1 MENVLD
7 YIVIGGGIAGLYY
20 NWCCTKKNL
29 KGILLEKENYFG
41 GRALEKKFHGT
52 NVKMGAGIITPDNKH
67 LLKVIDKLKIKKV
80 QFTSTITSML
90 KKPFDMKN
98 AVQMIKEIYKK
109 EKDKITNL
117 TVTQFLKKYFD
128 SKFVKE
134 FLENCEYHDFLESDV
149 MYFIKYYK
157 LKDMIHHND
166 KIYSIVW
173 TDLVNK
179 LVKNGKAANCMKNSM
194 VTNIIKEG
202 DGEKESLQFKVF
214 VEGRKTPYTTKQIIM
229 AVTLKPL
236 DRLLNKVI
244 DFSYS
249 DYIGTVPFIRI
260 YSYHSTPYD
269 RSKLGGFNLVPGKL
283 YKLIPITDKILMS
296 AYSDNEDAISL
307 FKLLKLEKKDQIK
320 KVQEMLDE
328 VINLSRITDI
338 IIHYWD
344 EGVHYYKPF
353 GSNKMNKLLKKLRN
367 PIKGIKVI
375 GEIVSRKHG
384 YVEGAIESVE

>member
-1 MENVLD
+1 MEHILD

-20 NWCCTKKNL
+20 NKCCIKKNL

-41 GRALEKKFHGT
+41 GRALEKSFHGT

-67 LLKVIDKLKIKKV
+67 LLKVVDKLKIKKV
-80 QFTSTITSML
+80 EFTSSLTSML
-90 KKPFDMKN
+90 PKPFDMKK
-98 AVQMIKEIYKK
+98 AVQIIKEKYKK
-109 EKDKITNL
+109 EKENITNL

-128 SKFVKE
+128 AKFVKD

-166 KIYSIVW
+166 MIYSIVW
-173 TDLVNK
+173 SDLVNK
-179 LVKNGKAANCMKNSM
+179 LLKNGKAANCMKNSM
-194 VTNIIKEG
+194 VTKIIKDEPH
-202 DGEKESLQFKVF
+202 FKVF
-214 VEGRKTPYTTKQIIM
+214 VEGRKTPYVTKELIM

-236 DRLLNKVI
+236 DRLLNNII

-249 DYIGTVPFIRI
+249 DYIGAVPFIRI
-260 YSYHSTPYD
+260 YTYHSTPYD
-269 RSKLGGFNLVPGKL
+269 RSKLGGFNLVPNKL

-296 AYSDNEDAISL
+296 GYSDNDDAIELS
-307 FKLLKLEKKDQIK
+307 KLMKLEKKDQIK
-320 KVQEMLDE
+320 KVQEMLDDI
-328 VINLSRITDI
+328 VKLSPVTDI
-338 IIHYWD
+338 LIHYWD

-353 GSNKMNKLLKKLRN
+353 GSNKMNTLLKKLRN